1 MNTARLT
8 VTDDIDLAPLDLRD
22 GIDTCPSCAHPRA
35 AHDATAQ
42 RFCAA
47 TTTMSV
53 ARRCICRQDALENS
67 QRAET
72 SHRFGYAST
81 LNQGR

>member
-1 MNTARLT
+1 MDTARLT
-8 VTDDIDLAPLDLRD
+8 ITDDIDLTALDLRD
-22 GIDTCPSCAHPRA
+22 GIETCPTCGHPRA

-47 TTTMSV
+47 TTRMS
-53 ARRCICRQDALENS
+53 AGRRCVCRQDALEGS
-67 QRAET
+67 QHGET

>member
-1 MNTARLT
+1 MDTARFT
-8 VTDDIDLAPLDLRD
+8 RTDTIDLGQIDLRD
-22 GIDTCPSCAHPRA
+22 GIETCPTCGHPRDS
-35 AHDATAQ
+35 HDDTAR

-47 TTTMSV
+47 TRNLAI
-53 ARRCICRQDALENS
+53 ARRCVCADDVLDHE
-67 QRAET
+67 QRMAS